1 MSASHRFPPAPC
13 MEESSPGIIS
23 AGKPRA
29 YRVRGGAVFGRKIAD
44 VGRPWDRVRN
54 WWQTRVRDGDGGPSG
69 EVSPDPPVD
78 ALVWQAQRELEA
90 ARAYFESV
98 SDPDLV
104 DHACYLLEAA
114 QKRYSYVLRL
124 ARQSRLAG

>member
-1 MSASHRFPPAPC
+1 
-13 MEESSPGIIS
+13 
-23 AGKPRA
+23 
-29 YRVRGGAVFGRKIAD
+29 
-44 VGRPWDRVRN
+44 VGRPWERVRN
-54 WWQTRVRDGDGGPSG
+54 WWQTRVRDSGGDGGPSA
-69 EVSPDPPVD
+69 EVSPAPPVD

-114 QKRYSYVLRL
+114 HKRYSYVLRL

>member
-1 MSASHRFPPAPC
+1 M
-13 MEESSPGIIS
+13 
-23 AGKPRA
+23 
-29 YRVRGGAVFGRKIAD
+29 
-44 VGRPWDRVRN
+44 RN
-54 WWQTRVRDGDGGPSG
+54 WWQTRVRDSDGGSPAG
-69 EVSPDPPVD
+69 GVPEPPLEV
-78 ALVWQAQRELEA
+78 LVWEAQRELEA

-114 QKRYSYVLRL
+114 QKRYSYMLRL